1 MSRYLFIKCF
11 EKAIIMQKTWSD
23 TLLTALP
30 INVALKKITNGTWK
44 WPHKMPA
51 TSNRGLGICLG

>member
-1 MSRYLFIKCF
+1 MNRETRGDSELSMSRYLFIKCF

-30 INVALKKITNGTWK
+30 INVALKKITNWT
-44 WPHKMPA
+44 
-51 TSNRGLGICLG
+51 